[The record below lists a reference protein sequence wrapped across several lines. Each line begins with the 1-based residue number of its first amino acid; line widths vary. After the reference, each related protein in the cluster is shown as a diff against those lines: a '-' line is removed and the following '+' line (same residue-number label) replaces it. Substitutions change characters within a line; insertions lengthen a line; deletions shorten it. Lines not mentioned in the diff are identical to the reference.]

1 MPTQIDDTKQDPL
14 GHFEQ
19 QVLTAIVSLG
29 GESYGVPIYDRVCEQ
44 TGRRINMGSLYIT
57 LDRMEEKGL
66 LASHQS
72 DPAKEPRGRP
82 KRIYRLQ
89 QDGFEA
95 LEESLENAKRL
106 TEIFEDNSR
115 SIRKWFTPRK
125 VRLARRNT

>member
-1 MPTQIDDTKQDPL
+1 MDIAYIVRLGEPGMPTQIDNTRQDPL

-29 GESYGVPIYDRVCEQ
+29 GESYGVPIYDRVCQ
-44 TGRRINMGSLYIT
+44 LTGRRVNMGSLYIT
-57 LDRMEEKGL
+57 LDRMEEKRL

-89 QDGFEA
+89 QDGFE
-95 LEESLENAKRL
+95 
-106 TEIFEDNSR
+106 
-115 SIRKWFTPRK
+115 
-125 VRLARRNT
+125 